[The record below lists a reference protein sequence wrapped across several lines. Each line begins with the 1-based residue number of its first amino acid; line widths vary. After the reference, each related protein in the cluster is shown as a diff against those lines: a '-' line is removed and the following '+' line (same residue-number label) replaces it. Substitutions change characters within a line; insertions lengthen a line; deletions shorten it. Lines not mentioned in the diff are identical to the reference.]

1 MKRKYNLVS
10 EQTIVLVFWKNWTQ
24 KISEESSEERKK
36 RNRQVNLKEALID
49 DLHHEPKMRLISKEV
64 NKNTSFTI
72 LRLTLV
78 TLLP

>member
-24 KISEESSEERKK
+24 KISDINSEERKK

-49 DLHHEPKMRLISKEV
+49 DLHIESSMRMLS
-64 NKNTSFTI
+64 
-72 LRLTLV
+72 
-78 TLLP
+78 

>member
-64 NKNTSFTI
+64 NKNKSFTI